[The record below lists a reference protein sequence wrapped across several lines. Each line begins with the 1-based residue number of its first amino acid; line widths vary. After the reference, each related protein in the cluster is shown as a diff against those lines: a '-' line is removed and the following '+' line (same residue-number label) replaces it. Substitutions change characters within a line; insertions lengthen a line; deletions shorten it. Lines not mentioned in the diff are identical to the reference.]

1 MTKWTGE
8 REAGER
14 GGVLNSDSFGVI
26 LAVFFKMSIEHL
38 VYFG

>member
-8 REAGER
+8 GEAGER
-14 GGVLNSDSFGVI
+14 GGLNSDSFGVI
-26 LAVFFKMSIEHL
+26 LAVSFKTSIEHL